1 MHQVILNTPKGMLSD
16 HRNGN
21 GLDNRRKNLRACNV
35 QQNKANSRLPKNNT
49 SGFKGVYWEKKL
61 KKWGALIRVNG
72 KAIYLGYNLDKAGA
86 ARRYNQAAYKYFSE
100 FARLNIL

>member
-1 MHQVILNTPKGMLSD
+1 MKYIPLTQGKLAIVDDEDFEWLSQWKWHFNRKKYAARTINHSGKLYMHQVILNTPKGMLSD

-49 SGFKGVYWEKKL
+49 SGFKGVYWEK
-61 KKWGALIRVNG
+61 N
-72 KAIYLGYNLDKAGA
+72 
-86 ARRYNQAAYKYFSE
+86 
-100 FARLNIL
+100 